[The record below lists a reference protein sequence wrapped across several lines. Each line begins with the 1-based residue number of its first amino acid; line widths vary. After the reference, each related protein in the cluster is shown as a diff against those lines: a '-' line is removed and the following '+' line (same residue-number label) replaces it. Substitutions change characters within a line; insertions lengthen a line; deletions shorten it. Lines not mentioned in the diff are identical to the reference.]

1 MSDLFRLESKDSILL
16 IRDNSKI
23 ALSVGQDKELNY
35 AVALLNK
42 SEVYELITK
51 LQELHNLMVWLW
63 N

>member
-51 LQELHNLMVWLW
+51 LQELHNLMV
-63 N
+63 